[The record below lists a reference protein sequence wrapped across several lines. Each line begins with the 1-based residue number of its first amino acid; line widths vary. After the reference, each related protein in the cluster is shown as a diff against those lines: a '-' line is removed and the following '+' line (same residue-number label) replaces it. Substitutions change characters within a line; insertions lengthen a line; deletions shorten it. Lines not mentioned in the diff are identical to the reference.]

1 MKKEK
6 NSQWSC
12 LLYNFRFYPTVV
24 GNHMSQ
30 HQICVARR
38 EWESRILQRI
48 FRFVIIVYRSSS
60 TRSRRANWYL
70 SLSFVLRLIMI
81 RVDYNRRHQRHL
93 RQLDP
98 HRWFLCCTCSTC
110 LRTLAFSP
118 RDPRSG
124 NRTVICEWRTTR
136 LYARSRHNQALDSS
150 HPRISSLSQ
159 RPLLPCVVPPCLRT
173 LVLASCSCLQLG
185 SPMRCN
191 KSL

>member
-1 MKKEK
+1 MIMPTLQF
-6 NSQWSC
+6 S
-12 LLYNFRFYPTVV
+12 LLYPTVV
-24 GNHMSQ
+24 GNHITSSRN
-30 HQICVARR
+30 IRSLARR

-48 FRFVIIVYRSSS
+48 FRFVITVYRSSS
-60 TRSRRANWYL
+60 TRSRRANRSL
-70 SLSFVLRLIMI
+70 SLSFVLRLINSI

-93 RQLDP
+93 RRVDP

-118 RDPRSG
+118 RGPRSG

-136 LYARSRHNQALDSS
+136 LYGRSRHNQALDSS
-150 HPRISSLSQ
+150 HPRISSLSP
-159 RPLLPCVVPPCLRT
+159 RPPLPCVVPPCLRI